1 MAVPRPIAIDLF
13 CGCGGLTLGLKRA
26 GFNVVAAVDNDP
38 LAIRTYRLNHRRP
51 KIFDDDIRE
60 INPSQLMS
68 TIGIAPGQ
76 LDLLAGCPPCQGFST
91 LRTLNGKKKIN
102 EPMNDLIFEFIRFVN
117 AMMPKAIML
126 ENVPGLL
133 TDKRLKEFKR
143 QLGHLDYKYEANVFN
158 AIKFGVPQRRRR
170 MILIASLNKR
180 PRFAEPQQRMRT
192 VRDAIG
198 RLGSAGSSGDP
209 VHDHGSKRSAR
220 IIKLIAR
227 IPHDGGSR
235 GDLPRQSQLECHK
248 NFDGFK
254 DIYGRMAWLKASPTI
269 TTGCINPSK
278 GRFLHPEEDRAI
290 TLRESALL
298 QGFPRSYKFD
308 LTAGLYQTA
317 RLIGNAFPPKFA
329 EHHARELKSVLSG
342 GN

>member
-1 MAVPRPIAIDLF
+1 MAAPRPIAIDLF
-13 CGCGGLTLGLKRA
+13 CGCGGLTLGLKNA
-26 GFNVVAAVDNDP
+26 GFDVVAAVDNDP
-38 LAIRTYRLNHRRP
+38 LAIRTYRLNHRKP
-51 KIFDDDIRE
+51 KIFDDDIRQL
-60 INPSQLMS
+60 NPFQLMS
-68 TIGIAPGQ
+68 EIRIEPGQ

-91 LRTLNGKKKIN
+91 LRTLNGKKKIK
-102 EPMNDLIFEFIRFVN
+102 EPMNDLIFEFTRFVEV
-117 AMMPKAIML
+117 MMPKAIML

-133 TDKRLKEFKR
+133 NDQRLTKVKSYLDR
-143 QLGHLDYKYEANVFN
+143 LGYEYEADVFD
-158 AIKFGVPQRRRR
+158 AKKFGVPQRRRR
-170 MILIASLNKR
+170 MILIASLNES
-180 PRFAEPQQRMRT
+180 PRFAEPRKRVRT
-192 VRDAIG
+192 VRGAIG

-209 VHDHGSKRSAR
+209 VHDHGAKRSAR
-220 IIKLIAR
+220 IIKLIKR

-235 GDLPRQSQLECHK
+235 GDLPRRSQLECHK
-248 NFDGFK
+248 DFDGFK

-308 LTAGLYQTA
+308 LTAGLYPTA

-329 EHHARELKSVLSG
+329 EHHARELKSGLSG